1 MLVIFTYYK
10 SLDFQNENVV
20 INEKVKHDESDKS
33 YVQSKQYDVCYVT
46 STKLCIYFL
55 HTSKPNEVIRSE
67 GLQ

>member
-33 YVQSKQYDVCYVT
+33 HVQSKQYDVCYIT
-46 STKLCIYFL
+46 STKLCICFL
-55 HTSKPNEVIRSE
+55 HTPKPNEIISSE